1 MKIQKFNP
9 KSPLT
14 GQIGVVQPS
23 NAAVRSAQQQQQ
35 TASQLGQTV
44 FKMAVQEQQD
54 VGREYAVNLVTR
66 DEKTG
71 QINYQEIPDAMSPTA
86 RRTAQPLIDTKYQN
100 SLKAA
105 MLAQGKLKRTSEDG
119 SPVNGKV
126 YTESMESYIA
136 ETAKLNPRYAGFIN
150 EVGGAVA
157 AQHATDI
164 QIKSYEAT
172 MALDKRNKQNY
183 FVDEAIPALRAT
195 SASSSGDT
203 PSFDTD
209 ADGVGDTIA
218 DELYKNVIA
227 DIDNFAVEHKL
238 DTEAYNKLTQEAK
251 MARYGGQ
258 IDRMSA
264 IVSVVAQDQNPD
276 NPFNAESAYL
286 NAMTSALRNPESIAS
301 QPQAMQEE
309 LAEIGF
315 TREFLQQNDMQGVR
329 SKLAT
334 NLSAYQGTR
343 QEEAVNNANLIRQQQ
358 TEYDLGVGAVLSQK
372 QADNYLEQVMGIQ
385 DGYDLLNNLDQI
397 MSDTN
402 GSAYK
407 IIMGRGPL
415 PAPVVEMFTD
425 QGIIDL
431 VGSQKQLTK
440 FLELYR
446 NVTNDGASSMSRGM
460 TQQAITKMEELNAYS
475 GSIQTMSLE
484 QFQVRRNKFNALSDT
499 VRADQLKAVLG
510 NEQTLGQFVRQH
522 LNLDDDATG
531 QEIAHFMK
539 QTPMLLYVH
548 GEEKTKKILQQSADR
563 VFAESSFIYSREGDS
578 TRGLYSPETRYGDYF
593 NTFRTSVDLKLAAV
607 DENFALGRTHSL
619 VATGQGGPSLPVYLV
634 VDKTSGEPAMFNG
647 APMMVGGN
655 SVRAQMQSDFLTRR
669 NEQRAIL
676 RDAELRL
683 NERRATSFKPMPFSG
698 QSVGSKFRSSQEQQK
713 QNAQQ

>member
-14 GQIGVVQPS
+14 AQIGVVQPS

-35 TASQLGQTV
+35 TASQLGQTA

-66 DEKTG
+66 GEDGK
-71 QINYQEIPDAMSPTA
+71 INYQEIPDAMSPTA

-100 SLKAA
+100 SLKADL
-105 MLAQGKLKRTSEDG
+105 LAKAKLKRVDENG

-150 EVGGAVA
+150 EIGGAVA

-164 QIKSYEAT
+164 QIKSYEAA
-172 MALDKRNKQNY
+172 MALDKRNRQNY

-195 SASSSGDT
+195 SASSSGNT

-227 DIDNFAVEHKL
+227 DIDDFALEHKL
-238 DTEAYNKLTQEAK
+238 DAEAYNKLLQSAK

-258 IDRMSA
+258 LDRMSA
-264 IVSVVAQDQNPD
+264 IASALAKNQNPD
-276 NPFNAESAYL
+276 NPFNVESAYL

-301 QPQAMQEE
+301 QPQAMQEA

-343 QEEAVNNANLIRQQQ
+343 QEEAENNANLMRQQQ
-358 TEYDLGVGAVLSQK
+358 TEFDISVGAVLSQK
-372 QADNYLEQVMGIQ
+372 QADNWFAQNGIE

-397 MSDTN
+397 MSDTDGN
-402 GSAYK
+402 AYK

-431 VGSQKQLTK
+431 VGSEKKLTK

-460 TQQAITKMEELNAYS
+460 TQEAITNMEELNAYS
-475 GSIQTMSLE
+475 AGIVTMPFEKFQT
-484 QFQVRRNKFNALSDT
+484 RRRDYNAIPQAIRTDN
-499 VRADQLKAVLG
+499 LKAVLG
-510 NEQTLGQFVRQH
+510 DDQSLGQFVRRY
-522 LNLDDDATG
+522 LDLDDDATG
-531 QEIAHFMK
+531 QEITHFMK
-539 QTPMLLYVH
+539 VTPMLLYYH
-548 GEEKTKKILQQSADR
+548 GEEKTKKILRESADR
-563 VFAESSFIYSREGDS
+563 VFAESDFIYAREGDS
-578 TRGLYSPETRYGDYF
+578 KRGMYSPEVRYGSYF
-593 NTFRTSVDLKLAAV
+593 NTFRTSVDLKLATI
-607 DENFALGRTHSL
+607 DESFALGKTHSL
-619 VATGQGGPSLPVYLV
+619 LATGQGGANLPIYLV
-634 VDKTSGEPAMFNG
+634 VDKETGHQVIHNG

-655 SVRAQMQSDFLTRR
+655 AVRAEMQSDHRMRR
-669 NEQRAIL
+669 NKQKAQL

-683 NERRATSFKPMPFSG
+683 NSNRERYENPEYKSFKFAHE
-698 QSVGSKFRSSQEQQK
+698 QNEQQ
-713 QNAQQ
+713 

>member
-14 GQIGVVQPS
+14 AQIGVVQPS

-35 TASQLGQTV
+35 TASQLGQTA

-66 DEKTG
+66 GEDGK
-71 QINYQEIPDAMSPTA
+71 INYQEIPDAMSPTA

-100 SLKAA
+100 SLKADL
-105 MLAQGKLKRTSEDG
+105 LAKAKLKRVDENG

-150 EVGGAVA
+150 EIGGAVA

-164 QIKSYEAT
+164 QIKSYEAA
-172 MALDKRNKQNY
+172 MALDKRNRQNY

-195 SASSSGDT
+195 SASSSGNT

-227 DIDNFAVEHKL
+227 DIDDFALEHKL
-238 DTEAYNKLTQEAK
+238 DAEAYNKLTQEAK

-258 IDRMSA
+258 LDRMSA
-264 IVSVVAQDQNPD
+264 IASAVAKDQNPD
-276 NPFNAESAYL
+276 NPFNVESAYL

-301 QPQAMQEE
+301 QPQAMQEA

-343 QEEAVNNANLIRQQQ
+343 QEEAENNANLMRQQQ
-358 TEYDLGVGAVLSQK
+358 TEFDISVGAVLSQK
-372 QADNYLEQVMGIQ
+372 QADNWFAQNGIE

-397 MSDTN
+397 MSDTDGN
-402 GSAYK
+402 AYK

-431 VGSQKQLTK
+431 VGSEKKLTK

-460 TQQAITKMEELNAYS
+460 TQEAITNMEELNAYS
-475 GSIQTMSLE
+475 AGIVTMPFEKFQT
-484 QFQVRRNKFNALSDT
+484 RRRDYNAIPQAIRTDN
-499 VRADQLKAVLG
+499 LKAVLG
-510 NEQTLGQFVRQH
+510 DDQSLGQFVRRY
-522 LNLDDDATG
+522 LDLDDDATG
-531 QEIAHFMK
+531 QEITHFMK
-539 QTPMLLYVH
+539 VTPMLLYYH
-548 GEEKTKKILQQSADR
+548 GEEKTKKILRESADR
-563 VFAESSFIYSREGDS
+563 VFAESDFIYAREGDS
-578 TRGLYSPETRYGDYF
+578 KRGMYSPEVRYGSYF
-593 NTFRTSVDLKLAAV
+593 NTFRTSVDLKLATI
-607 DENFALGRTHSL
+607 DESFALGKTHSL
-619 VATGQGGPSLPVYLV
+619 LATGQGGANLPIYLV
-634 VDKTSGEPAMFNG
+634 VDKETGHQVIHNG

-655 SVRAQMQSDFLTRR
+655 AVRAEMQSDHRMRR
-669 NEQRAIL
+669 NKQKAQL

-683 NERRATSFKPMPFSG
+683 NSNRERYENPEYKSFKFAHE
-698 QSVGSKFRSSQEQQK
+698 QNEQQ
-713 QNAQQ
+713 

>member
-1 MKIQKFNP
+1 MKIQKFNA

-23 NAAVRSAQQQQQ
+23 TAAVRSAQQQQQ
-35 TASQLGQTV
+35 TASQLGQMA

-66 DEKTG
+66 GEDGK
-71 QINYQEIPDAMSPTA
+71 INYQEIPDAMSPTA
-86 RRTAQPLIDTKYQN
+86 RRSAQPLIDSKYQN
-100 SLKAA
+100 SLKADLIA
-105 MLAQGKLKRTSEDG
+105 KGKLKRVSEDG
-119 SPVNGKV
+119 SPANGKV

-195 SASSSGDT
+195 SASPSGDT

-238 DTEAYNKLTQEAK
+238 DAEAYNKLTQDAK
-251 MARYGGQ
+251 IARYGGQ

-264 IVSVVAQDQNPD
+264 IASAVAQDQNPD

-301 QPQAMQEE
+301 QPQAMQEA

-315 TREFLQQNDMQGVR
+315 TAEFLQQNDMQGVR

-334 NLSAYQGTR
+334 NLSSYQGTR

-372 QADNYLEQVMGIQ
+372 QADNWFAQNGIE
-385 DGYDLLNNLDQI
+385 DGYALLNNLDQI

-425 QGIIDL
+425 QSIIDL
-431 VGSQKQLTK
+431 VGSEKKLTK

-460 TQQAITKMEELNAYS
+460 TQEAITNMEELNAYS
-475 GSIQTMSLE
+475 AGIITMPFEKFQT
-484 QFQVRRNKFNALSDT
+484 RRRDYNAIPQAIRTDNLNAALGD
-499 VRADQLKAVLG
+499 DQS
-510 NEQTLGQFVRQH
+510 LGQFVRRY
-522 LNLDDDATG
+522 LDLDDDATG
-531 QEIAHFMK
+531 QEITHFMK
-539 QTPMLLYVH
+539 VTPMLLYYH
-548 GEEKTKKILQQSADR
+548 GEEKTKKILKQSADR
-563 VFAESSFIYSREGDS
+563 VFSESDFIYAREGDS
-578 TRGLYSPETRYGDYF
+578 KRGLYSPETRYGDYF
-593 NTFRTSVDLKLAAV
+593 PTFRTSVDLKLAAV
-607 DENFALGRTHSL
+607 DESFFLGKTHALL
-619 VATGQGGPSLPVYLV
+619 ATGQGGANQPIYLV
-634 VDKTSGEPAMFNG
+634 VNKTSGEPTMFNG

-655 SVRAQMQSDFLTRR
+655 AVRAQMQSDALSNR
-669 NEQRAIL
+669 NEYKALLRAG
-676 RDAELRL
+676 ELKL
-683 NERRATSFKPMPFSG
+683 NELRATSFKPMPFSG
-698 QSVGSKFRSSQEQQK
+698 ESVGSKFRSSQEQQK

>member
-23 NAAVRSAQQQQQ
+23 TAAVRSAQQQQQ

-66 DEKTG
+66 GEDGK
-71 QINYQEIPDAMSPTA
+71 INYQEIPDAMSPTA
-86 RRTAQPLIDTKYQN
+86 RRSAQPLIDSKYQN
-100 SLKAA
+100 SLKADLIA
-105 MLAQGKLKRTSEDG
+105 KGKLKRVSEDG
-119 SPVNGKV
+119 SPANGKV

-172 MALDKRNKQNY
+172 MALDKRTRQKH

-195 SASSSGDT
+195 SASPSGDT

-227 DIDNFAVEHKL
+227 DIDDFALEHKL
-238 DTEAYNKLTQEAK
+238 DAEAYNKLTQEAK

-264 IVSVVAQDQNPD
+264 IASAVAQNQNPD

-286 NAMTSALRNPESIAS
+286 NAMTSALRNPTSLAA

-315 TREFLQQNDMQGVR
+315 TAEFLEQNDMQGVR

-334 NLSAYQGTR
+334 NLSSYQGTR
-343 QEEAVNNANLIRQQQ
+343 QEEAVNNANLIRQQE
-358 TEYDLGVGAVLSQK
+358 TEYAISVGTVLSQK
-372 QADNYLEQVMGIQ
+372 QADNYFEQVMGIQ

-397 MSDTN
+397 MSDTD
-402 GSAYK
+402 GAGYK

-425 QGIIDL
+425 QSIIDL
-431 VGSQKQLTK
+431 VGAEKKLTK
-440 FLELYR
+440 LVELYR
-446 NVTNDGASSMSRGM
+446 NVTNDGSSSMSRGM
-460 TQQAITKMEELNAYS
+460 TQEAITNMEEISAYS
-475 GSIQTMSLE
+475 AGIVTMSFE
-484 QFQVRRNKFNALSDT
+484 QFQTRRRDYNAIPQAMRTDNLN
-499 VRADQLKAVLG
+499 AALG
-510 NEQTLGQFVRQH
+510 EDQTLGQFVRRY
-522 LNLDDDATG
+522 LDLDDDATG
-531 QEIAHFMK
+531 QEITHFMK
-539 QTPMLLYVH
+539 VTPMLLYYH
-548 GEEKTKKILQQSADR
+548 GEEKTKKILKQSADR
-563 VFAESSFIYSREGDS
+563 VFADSDFIYAREGDS
-578 TRGLYSPETRYGDYF
+578 TRGMYSPEVRYGDYF
-593 NTFRTSVDLKLAAV
+593 PTFRNSVDLKLSTI
-607 DENFALGRTHSL
+607 DGNFALGKTHTL
-619 VATGQGGPSLPVYLV
+619 LATGQGGANQPIYIV
-634 VDKTSGEPAMFNG
+634 VDKETGHQVIHNG

-655 SVRAQMQSDFLTRR
+655 SVRAEMQSDFLTTRSNR
-669 NEQRAIL
+669 K
-676 RDAELRL
+676 AELRAAELTL
-683 NERRATSFKPMPFSG
+683 NQKRTTALTEEEIELEARMRRG
-698 QSVGSKFRSSQEQQK
+698 Y
-713 QNAQQ
+713 

>member
-14 GQIGVVQPS
+14 AQIGVVQPS

-35 TASQLGQTV
+35 TASQLGQMA

-54 VGREYAVNLVTR
+54 AGREYAVNLVTR
-66 DEKTG
+66 GEDGK
-71 QINYQEIPDAMSPTA
+71 INYQEIPDAMSPTA

-100 SLKAA
+100 SLKADL
-105 MLAQGKLKRTSEDG
+105 LAQGKLKRVDENG

-164 QIKSYEAT
+164 QIKSYQAA

-195 SASSSGDT
+195 SASPSGNT
-203 PSFDTD
+203 PSFDND

-218 DELYKNVIA
+218 NELYKNVIA
-227 DIDNFAVEHKL
+227 DIDDFAVEHKL
-238 DTEAYNKLTQEAK
+238 DAEAYNKLTQEAK

-264 IVSVVAQDQNPD
+264 IASAVAQDQNPD
-276 NPFNAESAYL
+276 NPFNVESAYL
-286 NAMTSALRNPESIAS
+286 NAMTSALRNPTSLAA
-301 QPQAMQEE
+301 QPQAMQEA

-315 TREFLQQNDMQGVR
+315 TAEFLEQNDMQGVR

-358 TEYDLGVGAVLSQK
+358 TEYDIGVGALLSQK
-372 QADNYLEQVMGIQ
+372 QSNDYFTQVMGIQ

-397 MSDTN
+397 MSDKDGN
-402 GSAYK
+402 AYK

-415 PAPVVEMFTD
+415 PAPVVEMFSD
-425 QGIIDL
+425 QSIIDL
-431 VGSQKQLTK
+431 VGSEKKLTK
-440 FLELYR
+440 FVELYR

-460 TQQAITKMEELNAYS
+460 TQEAITNMEEISAYS
-475 GSIQTMSLE
+475 AGIVTMPFE
-484 QFQVRRNKFNALSDT
+484 QFQTRRRDYMAIPLNIRNDN
-499 VRADQLKAVLG
+499 LKAALG
-510 NEQTLGQFVRQH
+510 DEQSLGQFVRRY
-522 LNLDDDATG
+522 LDLDDDATG
-531 QEIAHFMK
+531 QEITHFMK
-539 QTPMLLYVH
+539 VTPMLLYYH
-548 GEEKTKKILQQSADR
+548 GEEKTKKILRESADR

-578 TRGLYSPETRYGDYF
+578 TRGMYSPEVRYGEYF
-593 NTFRTSVDLKLAAV
+593 NTFRTSVDLKLATV
-607 DENFALGRTHSL
+607 DESFALGKTHSL
-619 VATGQGGPSLPVYLV
+619 LATGQGGANLPIYIV
-634 VDKTSGEPAMFNG
+634 VDKETGHQVIHNG
-647 APMMVGGN
+647 GPMMVGGN
-655 SVRAQMQSDFLTRR
+655 AVRAEMQSDHRMRR
-669 NEQRAIL
+669 NKQRAQL

-683 NERRATSFKPMPFSG
+683 NSNRERYQNPEYKSFKFAHE
-698 QSVGSKFRSSQEQQK
+698 QNEQQ
-713 QNAQQ
+713 

>member
-35 TASQLGQTV
+35 TASQLGQMA

-66 DEKTG
+66 DEDGK
-71 QINYQEIPDAMSPTA
+71 INYQEIPDAMSPTA
-86 RRTAQPLIDTKYQN
+86 RRSAQPLIDTKYQN
-100 SLKAA
+100 SLKAD
-105 MLAQGKLKRTSEDG
+105 MLAQGKLKRVNEDG
-119 SPVNGKV
+119 SPANGKV

-164 QIKSYEAT
+164 QIKSYQAA

-195 SASSSGDT
+195 SASPSGDT
-203 PSFDTD
+203 PAFVT
-209 ADGVGDTIA
+209 ADGVSDNTIA
-218 DELYKNVIA
+218 NELYKNVIA
-227 DIDNFAVEHKL
+227 DIDDFALEHKL
-238 DTEAYNKLTQEAK
+238 DAEAYNKLTQEAK

-258 IDRMSA
+258 LDRMSA
-264 IVSVVAQDQNPD
+264 IASAVAQDQSPD
-276 NPFNAESAYL
+276 NPFNVESAYL
-286 NAMTSALRNPESIAS
+286 NAMTSALRNPTSLAA
-301 QPQAMQEE
+301 QPQAMQEA

-315 TREFLQQNDMQGVR
+315 TREFLEQNDMQGVR

-358 TEYDLGVGAVLSQK
+358 TEYDISVGAVLSQK
-372 QADNYLEQVMGIQ
+372 QADNWFAQNGIE
-385 DGYDLLNNLDQI
+385 DGYALLNNLDQI
-397 MSDTN
+397 MSDKA
-402 GSAYK
+402 GAGYK

-415 PAPVVEMFTD
+415 PAPVVEMFSD

-431 VGSQKQLTK
+431 VGKEKKLTK

-460 TQQAITKMEELNAYS
+460 TQQAITNMEELSAYS
-475 GSIQTMSLE
+475 AGIITMPFE
-484 QFQVRRNKFNALSDT
+484 QFQTRRRDYNAVPQAIRNDN
-499 VRADQLKAVLG
+499 LKAALG
-510 NEQTLGQFVRQH
+510 DDQSLGQFVRQY
-522 LNLDDDATG
+522 LDLDDDATG
-531 QEIAHFMK
+531 QEITHFMK
-539 QTPMLLYVH
+539 VTPMLLYYH
-548 GEEKTKKILQQSADR
+548 GEEKTKKILKQSANR
-563 VFAESSFIYSREGDS
+563 VFSESSFIYAREGDS
-578 TRGLYSPETRYGDYF
+578 TRGMYSPETRYGDYF

-607 DENFALGRTHSL
+607 DESFALGRTHAL

-655 SVRAQMQSDFLTRR
+655 SVRAKMQSDFLTRR
-669 NEQRAIL
+669 SKYK
-676 RDAELRL
+676 AELRAGELLL
-683 NERRATSFKPMPFSG
+683 NQKRTTALT
-698 QSVGSKFRSSQEQQK
+698 QEELDLE
-713 QNAQQ
+713 ARMGRGY

>member
-1 MKIQKFNP
+1 MKRQWRSISAHRQK
-9 KSPLT
+9 
-14 GQIGVVQPS
+14 
-23 NAAVRSAQQQQQ
+23 
-35 TASQLGQTV
+35 
-44 FKMAVQEQQD
+44 
-54 VGREYAVNLVTR
+54 
-66 DEKTG
+66 
-71 QINYQEIPDAMSPTA
+71 
-86 RRTAQPLIDTKYQN
+86 
-100 SLKAA
+100 
-105 MLAQGKLKRTSEDG
+105 
-119 SPVNGKV
+119 
-126 YTESMESYIA
+126 
-136 ETAKLNPRYAGFIN
+136 
-150 EVGGAVA
+150 
-157 AQHATDI
+157 H
-164 QIKSYEAT
+164 
-172 MALDKRNKQNY
+172 

-195 SASSSGDT
+195 SASPSGDT
-203 PSFDTD
+203 PSFDND

-227 DIDNFAVEHKL
+227 DIDDFALEHKL
-238 DTEAYNKLTQEAK
+238 DTEAYNKLTQDAK

-264 IVSVVAQDQNPD
+264 TASAVAKSQNPD
-276 NPFNAESAYL
+276 NPFNVESAYL

-301 QPQAMQEE
+301 QPQAMQEA

-315 TREFLQQNDMQGVR
+315 TREFLQQNDMQDVR

-358 TEYDLGVGAVLSQK
+358 TEYDIEVGAVLSQK
-372 QADNYLEQVMGIQ
+372 QADNWFAQNGIE

-402 GSAYK
+402 GAGYK

-431 VGSQKQLTK
+431 VGSEKKLTK

-460 TQQAITKMEELNAYS
+460 TQEAITNMEELNAYS
-475 GSIQTMSLE
+475 AGIVTMPFEKFQT
-484 QFQVRRNKFNALSDT
+484 RRRDYNAIPQAIRTDNLN
-499 VRADQLKAVLG
+499 AALGEDQS
-510 NEQTLGQFVRQH
+510 LGQFVRRY
-522 LNLDDDATG
+522 LDLDDDATG
-531 QEIAHFMK
+531 QEITHFMK
-539 QTPMLLYVH
+539 VTPMLLYYH
-548 GEEKTKKILQQSADR
+548 GEDKTKKILKQSADR
-563 VFAESSFIYSREGDS
+563 VFAESDFIYSKEGDS
-578 TRGLYSPETRYGDYF
+578 TRSLYSPEVRYGDYF

-607 DENFALGRTHSL
+607 DESFALGKTHTL
-619 VATGQGGPSLPVYLV
+619 LATGQGGANLPIYLV
-634 VDKTSGEPAMFNG
+634 VNKTSGETAMFNG

-683 NERRATSFKPMPFSG
+683 NERRATSFEPMPSSG

>member
-35 TASQLGQTV
+35 TASQLGQTA

-66 DEKTG
+66 GEDGK
-71 QINYQEIPDAMSPTA
+71 INYQEIPDAMSPTA
-86 RRTAQPLIDTKYQN
+86 RRSAQPLIDTKYQN
-100 SLKAA
+100 SLKADL
-105 MLAQGKLKRTSEDG
+105 LAQGKLKRVNEDG
-119 SPVNGKV
+119 SPANGKV

-164 QIKSYEAT
+164 QIKSYQAT

-195 SASSSGDT
+195 SASQSGDT
-203 PSFDTD
+203 PSFDND

-218 DELYKNVIA
+218 NELYKNVIA
-227 DIDNFAVEHKL
+227 DIDDFAVEHKL
-238 DTEAYNKLTQEAK
+238 DAEAYNKLTQEAK

-264 IVSVVAQDQNPD
+264 IASAVAQDQNPD

-286 NAMTSALRNPESIAS
+286 NAMTSALRNPTSLAA
-301 QPQAMQEE
+301 QPPAMQEA

-315 TREFLQQNDMQGVR
+315 TAEFLEQNDMQGVR

-343 QEEAVNNANLIRQQQ
+343 QEEAENNANLIRQQQ
-358 TEYDLGVGAVLSQK
+358 TEHDISVGAVLSQK
-372 QADNYLEQVMGIQ
+372 QADNWFAQNGIE

-402 GSAYK
+402 GAGYK

-431 VGSQKQLTK
+431 VGSEKKLTK

-460 TQQAITKMEELNAYS
+460 TQEAITNMEELSAYS
-475 GSIQTMSLE
+475 AGIVTMPFEKFQT
-484 QFQVRRNKFNALSDT
+484 RRRDYNAIPQAIRTDNLN
-499 VRADQLKAVLG
+499 AALGEDQS
-510 NEQTLGQFVRQH
+510 LGQFVRRY
-522 LNLDDDATG
+522 LDLDDDATG
-531 QEIAHFMK
+531 QEITHFMK
-539 QTPMLLYVH
+539 VTPMLLYYH
-548 GEEKTKKILQQSADR
+548 GEEKTKKILKQSADR
-563 VFAESSFIYSREGDS
+563 VFSESDFIYAREGDS
-578 TRGLYSPETRYGDYF
+578 KRGLYSPETRYGDYF
-593 NTFRTSVDLKLAAV
+593 PTFRTSVDLKLAAV
-607 DENFALGRTHSL
+607 DESFALGKTHAL
-619 VATGQGGPSLPVYLV
+619 LATGQGGANQPIYLV
-634 VDKTSGEPAMFNG
+634 VNKTSGEPTMFNG

-655 SVRAQMQSDFLTRR
+655 SVRAQMQSDFLTNRS
-669 NEQRAIL
+669 NQK
-676 RDAELRL
+676 AELRAAELTL
-683 NERRATSFKPMPFSG
+683 NQKRTTALTEEEIEFEARMRRG
-698 QSVGSKFRSSQEQQK
+698 Y
-713 QNAQQ
+713 

>member
-14 GQIGVVQPS
+14 AQIGVVQPS

-35 TASQLGQTV
+35 TASQLGQTA

-66 DEKTG
+66 GEDGK
-71 QINYQEIPDAMSPTA
+71 INYQEIPDAMSPTA

-100 SLKAA
+100 SLKADL
-105 MLAQGKLKRTSEDG
+105 LAQGKLKRVDENG

-164 QIKSYEAT
+164 QIKSYQAA
-172 MALDKRNKQNY
+172 MALDKRNKLNY
-183 FVDEAIPALRAT
+183 FFDEAIPALRAT
-195 SASSSGDT
+195 SASPSGNT
-203 PSFDTD
+203 PSFDND

-218 DELYKNVIA
+218 NELYKNVIA
-227 DIDNFAVEHKL
+227 DIDDFAVEHKL
-238 DTEAYNKLTQEAK
+238 DAEAYNKLTQDAK

-264 IVSVVAQDQNPD
+264 IASAVAQDQNPD
-276 NPFNAESAYL
+276 NPFNVESAYL
-286 NAMTSALRNPESIAS
+286 NAMTSALRNPTSLAA
-301 QPQAMQEE
+301 QPQAMQEA

-315 TREFLQQNDMQGVR
+315 TAEFLEQNDMQGVR

-358 TEYDLGVGAVLSQK
+358 TEYDIGVGALLSQK
-372 QADNYLEQVMGIQ
+372 QSNDYFTQVMGIQ

-397 MSDTN
+397 MSDKDGN
-402 GSAYK
+402 AYK

-415 PAPVVEMFTD
+415 PAPVVEMFSD
-425 QGIIDL
+425 QSIIDL
-431 VGSQKQLTK
+431 VGSEKKLTK
-440 FLELYR
+440 FVELYR

-460 TQQAITKMEELNAYS
+460 TQEAITNMEEISAYS
-475 GSIQTMSLE
+475 AGIVTMPFE
-484 QFQVRRNKFNALSDT
+484 QFQTRRRDYMAIPQAMRNDN
-499 VRADQLKAVLG
+499 LKAALG
-510 NEQTLGQFVRQH
+510 DEQSLGQFVRRY
-522 LNLDDDATG
+522 LDLDDDATG
-531 QEIAHFMK
+531 QEITHFMK
-539 QTPMLLYVH
+539 VTPMLLYYH
-548 GEEKTKKILQQSADR
+548 GEEKTKKILRESADR

-578 TRGLYSPETRYGDYF
+578 TRGMYSPEVRYGEYF
-593 NTFRTSVDLKLAAV
+593 NTFRTSVDLKLATI
-607 DENFALGRTHSL
+607 DESFALGKTHSL
-619 VATGQGGPSLPVYLV
+619 LATGQGGANLPIYIV
-634 VDKTSGEPAMFNG
+634 VDKETGHQVIHNG
-647 APMMVGGN
+647 GPMMVGGN
-655 SVRAQMQSDFLTRR
+655 AVRAEMQSDHRMRR
-669 NEQRAIL
+669 NKQRAQL

-683 NERRATSFKPMPFSG
+683 NSNRERYQNPEYKSFKFAHE
-698 QSVGSKFRSSQEQQK
+698 QNEQQ
-713 QNAQQ
+713 

>member
-23 NAAVRSAQQQQQ
+23 TAAVRSAQQQQQ
-35 TASQLGQTV
+35 TASQLGQMA

-66 DEKTG
+66 GEDGK
-71 QINYQEIPDAMSPTA
+71 INYQEIPDAMSPTA
-86 RRTAQPLIDTKYQN
+86 RRSAQPLIDSKYQN
-100 SLKAA
+100 SLKADLIA
-105 MLAQGKLKRTSEDG
+105 KGKLKRVSEDG
-119 SPVNGKV
+119 SPANGKV

-172 MALDKRNKQNY
+172 MALDKRTRQKH

-195 SASSSGDT
+195 SASPSGDT

-238 DTEAYNKLTQEAK
+238 DAEAYNKLTQDAK

-264 IVSVVAQDQNPD
+264 IASAVAQDQNPD

-286 NAMTSALRNPESIAS
+286 NAMTSALRNPESIAA
-301 QPQAMQEE
+301 QPPAMQDA

-315 TREFLQQNDMQGVR
+315 TREFLEQNDMQGVR

-343 QEEAVNNANLIRQQQ
+343 QEEAVNNANLMRQQE
-358 TEYDLGVGAVLSQK
+358 TEYFISVGAVVGQK
-372 QADNYLEQVMGIQ
+372 QADNYFEQVMGIQ

-397 MSDTN
+397 MADTDGN
-402 GSAYK
+402 AYK

-415 PAPVVEMFTD
+415 PAPVVEMFSD

-431 VGSQKQLTK
+431 VGSEKKLTK

-460 TQQAITKMEELNAYS
+460 TQEAITNMEELNAYS
-475 GSIQTMSLE
+475 AGIITMPFEKFQT
-484 QFQVRRNKFNALSDT
+484 RRRDYNAIPQAIRTDNLN
-499 VRADQLKAVLG
+499 AALGEDQS
-510 NEQTLGQFVRQH
+510 LGQFVRRY
-522 LNLDDDATG
+522 LDLDDDATG
-531 QEIAHFMK
+531 QEITHFMK
-539 QTPMLLYVH
+539 VTPMLLYYH
-548 GEEKTKKILQQSADR
+548 GEEKTKKILKQSADR
-563 VFAESSFIYSREGDS
+563 VFSESDFIYAREGDS
-578 TRGLYSPETRYGDYF
+578 KRGLYSPETRYGNYF

-607 DENFALGRTHSL
+607 DESFALGKTHAL
-619 VATGQGGPSLPVYLV
+619 LATGQGGANQPIYLV
-634 VDKTSGEPAMFNG
+634 VNKTSGEPTMFNG

-655 SVRAQMQSDFLTRR
+655 AVRAEMQSDSRMLR
-669 NEQRAIL
+669 NEQKALLRAG
-676 RDAELRL
+676 ELKL
-683 NERRATSFKPMPFSG
+683 NELRATSFKPMPFSG
-698 QSVGSKFRSSQEQQK
+698 ELVGDKFRRNQEQQK